1 MYLKI
6 ALRNVKKSYKDYSVY
21 FITLTFSVALFY
33 IFGSFEQQ
41 SSILKMTSGQ
51 GQAVQALVTTM
62 NVMSVII
69 SVVFAFLILYANQFL
84 IRRRQ
89 KELGLYTL
97 LGMPKRTISKIL
109 TYETLYIG
117 VISLLTGLV
126 LGYFGS
132 QLTAIESARLLKANV
147 SYHFIFSLKA
157 TVKTILSFSTIF
169 IIVLLFNGT
178 VIRKH
183 KVIELFQA
191 DRVNETTENKHPIL
205 LFIIGVGLLVLAYK
219 WALVPI
225 HLVIFM
231 PFIIALGS
239 FATFIIFKALSG
251 FMLKFMQINQ
261 GLYFKNLN
269 VFVFRQVA
277 SKVNTTYKMMAV
289 VSLLLLFGIATLA
302 TGFNLNSVMDEQVK
316 RNTPFDYTLMIPYS
330 TINRDFE
337 VETFIAQQQTDA
349 SVSMNIYNTEYTA
362 EVLQDIVV
370 EAKNQQTPRL
380 YLADINDYNMMR
392 QLHGLPNIALKN
404 QAVYPYGL
412 KQHYKGLK
420 SSTRL
425 LNLGSEALDV
435 IDDQNFTD
443 MSVRNGDFND
453 IILFMSTETLQKIQE
468 EQTKPVTMTTIYN
481 IDTDKSAVVKTSL
494 EQKLFELGYDQNDI
508 ISVTSQELFEMLLG
522 IELVFTF
529 MGLYLGVVF
538 LISSGVILALQ
549 QLSEANDNQ
558 ARYKILSKLGADS
571 KMMNHSIFKQVALYF
586 FIPLLLAGIHAW
598 VGIRAVNVNLDLAG
612 LKASS
617 IVPTFLTCF
626 GVIVIYLIY
635 FSATYFGSKSI
646 IKGN

>member
-62 NVMSVII
+62 NVMSAII

-97 LGMPKRTISKIL
+97 LGMPKKTISKIL
-109 TYETLYIG
+109 TYETLFIG
-117 VISLLTGLV
+117 VISLLSGLI
-126 LGYFGS
+126 LGYVGS
-132 QLTAIESARLLKANV
+132 QLTAIASARLLKANV
-147 SYHFIFSLKA
+147 NYHFIFSIKA
-157 TVKTILSFSTIF
+157 TIKTILSFSAIF
-169 IIVLLFNGT
+169 IIVLLFNGK
-178 VIRKH
+178 VVRKH

-191 DRVNETTENKHPIL
+191 ERVNETTENKHPII
-205 LFIIGVGLLVLAYK
+205 LFIIGIVLLVLAYK

-225 HLVIFM
+225 HLVLFM

-251 FMLKFMQINQ
+251 FMLKFMQMNLRI
-261 GLYFKNLN
+261 YFKNLN

-330 TINRDFE
+330 TSNRDRD
-337 VETFIAQQQTDA
+337 VETFLGQQKADA
-349 SVSMNIYNTEYTA
+349 LVSMNIYNSEYT
-362 EVLQDIVV
+362 V
-370 EAKNQQTPRL
+370 EALQNIVEVGKNEQTPRL
-380 YLADINDYNMMR
+380 YLADLNDYNTMR
-392 QLHGLPNIALKN
+392 ELHGLPTIALKN

-412 KQHYKGLK
+412 KHNYKDYK
-420 SSTRL
+420 SNTRL
-425 LNLGSEALDV
+425 ISLGNEVLDV
-435 IDDQNFTD
+435 IDDQNITD

-453 IILFMSTETLQKIQE
+453 IILFMSTETLQKIQSA
-468 EQTKPVTMTTIYN
+468 QTNPVTMTTIYN
-481 IDTDKSAVVKTSL
+481 INADQSTVVQTSI
-494 EQKLFELGYDQNDI
+494 EQKLLELGYDQNDI
-508 ISVTSQELFEMLLG
+508 ISVSSEELSEMLLG

-558 ARYKILSKLGADS
+558 ARYRVLSKLGTDS
-571 KMMNHSIFKQVALYF
+571 KMINQSIFKQVALYF
-586 FIPLLLAGIHAW
+586 FIPLLLAAIHAW

-617 IVPTFLTCF
+617 IVPTCLTCF
-626 GVIVIYLIY
+626 GVMAIYLIY